1 MSNSIDKINDG
12 SRWLFGGTLR
22 AVRLVE
28 SGEAMRIAIGEFKQ
42 ETNTFARTPTEL
54 EHFRNFHLW
63 YGDEVITNSRDT
75 NCEIA
80 GFIDV
85 CEAAGH
91 ELLPT
96 MAAFALSS
104 GAVTQAAYQTLRDEL
119 LARLAALQPFDAVL
133 LALHGAMV
141 VEGED
146 DPDGATIEAVRELIG
161 PGTPFVVSMD
171 LHANVTR
178 RCVEHA
184 DAIVGFRTSPHIDLR
199 DTGQRAAQVLVRWLA
214 GEVRPVMAAVKI
226 PMVTP
231 ASTHVHSLP
240 GPFQRLMQASA
251 ALEQNGVLSTTVFT
265 VQPWLDIEEMGF
277 ATVAVT
283 DGDQGLAERVAAQ
296 LAEQAWFE
304 RDAFMEI
311 SLAAPAAAIAR
322 ALAHDSGP
330 VVLSDLADGT
340 GAGSP
345 GDATAVIAALLE
357 ADPPR
362 TALVC
367 VRDPEAV
374 ERAIAAG
381 VGGAFD
387 ADVGGKLDNVYNQPV
402 RYTGIVEFAGPASFR
417 FAGGG
422 YTGVE
427 MEMGPSAVV
436 RHNNIH
442 LLITS
447 RSVFTVDP
455 EMYRA
460 VGLEPSDAQIV
471 VVKSHIQFRAGY
483 DPIAKEI
490 ILLDTPGMSADHLDQ
505 FEWRKVPRPLFPFDR
520 TIAFTPSPMA

>member
-1 MSNSIDKINDG
+1 
-12 SRWLFGGTLR
+12 
-22 AVRLVE
+22 
-28 SGEAMRIAIGEFKQ
+28 MRIAIGEFKQ

-63 YGDEVITNSRDT
+63 YGQDVVANSRDT
-75 NCEIA
+75 NCEVA

-85 CEAAGH
+85 CEPAGH
-91 ELLPT
+91 ELVPT

-104 GAVTQAAYQTLRDEL
+104 GAVTREAYQTLRDEL
-119 LARLAALQPFDAVL
+119 LDRLSALQPFDAVL

-141 VEGED
+141 VDGED
-146 DPDGATIEAVRELIG
+146 DPDGQTIEAVRALIG
-161 PGTPFVVSMD
+161 PDTPFVVSMD

-178 RCVEHA
+178 RCVQHA

-199 DTGQRAAQVLVRWLA
+199 DTGQRAAGVLVRWLA
-214 GEVRPVMAAVKI
+214 GDVRPVMSAVKI

-251 ALEQNGVLSTTVFT
+251 GAEQGKVLSTTVFT

-283 DGDQGLAERVAAQ
+283 DGDADLAQQVAGE
-296 LAEQAWFE
+296 LAEQAWSE

-311 SLAAPAAAIAR
+311 TLVPPAEAIER
-322 ALAHDSGP
+322 ALARESGP
-330 VVLSDLADGT
+330 AILSDLADGT

-357 ADPPR
+357 ADPAK
-362 TALVC
+362 TAFVC
-367 VRDPEAV
+367 VRDADAV
-374 ERAIAAG
+374 RAAIAAG

-387 ADVGGKLDNVYNQPV
+387 AMVGGKLDNVYNAPV
-402 RYTGIVEFAGPASFR
+402 RYTGVVDFAGPASFR
-417 FAGGG
+417 FGGGG

-427 MEMGPSAVV
+427 MDMGPSAVV

-460 VGLEPSDAQIV
+460 VGLEPAEAHIV

-490 ILLDTPGMSADHLDQ
+490 ILLDTPGMSADHLDS
-505 FEWRKVPRPLFPFDR
+505 FEWNRVPRPLFPFDR
-520 TIAFTPSPMA
+520 DIDFKPAPMI

>member
-1 MSNSIDKINDG
+1 
-12 SRWLFGGTLR
+12 
-22 AVRLVE
+22 
-28 SGEAMRIAIGEFKQ
+28 MRIAIGELKQ
-42 ETNTFARTPTEL
+42 ETNTFARTPTEI

-63 YGDEVITNSRDT
+63 YGDEMIVNARDT
-75 NCEIA
+75 NCEVA

-85 CEAAGH
+85 CEPAGH

-104 GAVTQAAYQTLRDEL
+104 GAVTRATYETLRDEL
-119 LARLAALQPFDAVL
+119 LSRLAALQPFDAVL
-133 LALHGAMV
+133 LSLHGAMV
-141 VEGED
+141 VDGED
-146 DPDGATIEAVRELIG
+146 DPDGQTIQAVRELIG
-161 PGTPFVVSMD
+161 ADTPFVVSMD
-171 LHANVTR
+171 LHANLTR

-199 DTGQRAAQVLVRWLA
+199 DTGQRAARVLVRWLA
-214 GEVRPVMAAVKI
+214 GEVLPVMSAVKI

-251 ALEQNGVLSTTVFT
+251 AAEEGKVLSTTVFT

-283 DGDQGLAERVAAQ
+283 DGDAELAERVARE
-296 LAEQAWFE
+296 LAVQAWSE
-304 RDAFMEI
+304 REAFMEI
-311 SLAAPAAAIAR
+311 DLVPPAEAIDR
-322 ALAHDSGP
+322 ALSHESGP
-330 VVLSDLADGT
+330 IVLSDLADGT

-345 GDATAVIAALLE
+345 GDATAVIAAMLA
-357 ADPPR
+357 ADPPK
-362 TALVC
+362 TTILC
-367 VRDPEAV
+367 VRDADAV
-374 ERAIAAG
+374 EAAVAAG
-381 VGGAFD
+381 VGGNFD
-387 ADVGGKLDNVYNQPV
+387 QLVGGKLDSVYNAPV
-402 RYTGIVEFAGPASFR
+402 RYTGTVEFAGPASFR
-417 FAGGG
+417 FGGGG

-427 MEMGPSAVV
+427 MDMGPSAVV

-460 VGLEPSDAQIV
+460 VGLEPADAHIV

-490 ILLDTPGMSADHLDQ
+490 ILLDTPGMSADHLEN
-505 FEWRKVPRPLFPFDR
+505 FEWKRVPRPLFPFDR
-520 TIAFTPSPMA
+520 AIDFTPAPMI